1 MRIAGENLQC
11 AHGTE
16 GAVDEEGEVVGL
28 DGAGVAGFDNDGGL
42 AADGGGVIEIAG
54 GGGVRGA
61 LAPDNDVIKAEGED
75 HILGGAVLRFPAG
88 GSPVGV
94 GAEAL
99 VEVAAMVVNEV
110 IAAVDDFL
118 GDEERSA
125 LGLRAVG
132 FAGIEAVHALVV
144 DGIDVGNF
152 LLEGLDIDEWDE
164 NDGAGDLLG
173 VESGDELFNGNDGGV
188 FGAVGAGD
196 KCEDFAGLGAV
207 YHDDGDVCRGVD
219 TCGDFEIAGGFLAWG
234 GGGGANGE
242 GGLGKRGRAEYRREK
257 GGCKNRMK
265 KSHHSPPRGR
275 RG

>member
-1 MRIAGENLQC
+1 MRIAGEHLQG
-11 AHGTE
+11 AHGAE
-16 GAVDEEGEVVGL
+16 SAVDEESEVVCF
-28 DGAGVAGFDNDGGL
+28 DSAGVASFDDDGRF
-42 AADGGGVIEIAG
+42 AADGGGVIEVAG

-75 HILGGAVLRFPAG
+75 HILGGAILRFPAG

-94 GAEAL
+94 GGEAL
-99 VEVAAMVVNEV
+99 VEVAAMVVDEV
-110 IAAVDDFL
+110 IAAVDDFP
-118 GDEERSA
+118 GDEERSS

-196 KCEDFAGLGAV
+196 ECEDFAGLGAV
-207 YHDDGDVCRGVD
+207 YDNDGDVCRCVD
-219 TCGDFEIAGGFLAWG
+219 ACRDIEIAGGFLAG
-234 GGGGANGE
+234 GGDGGAYSE
-242 GGLGKRGRAEYRREK
+242 GGLGQSSDARDENEK
-257 GGCKNRMK
+257 KQDRNQMTQTHR
-265 KSHHSPPRGR
+265 SPPRGM
-275 RG
+275 